1 MKGILLV
8 TSQWLQNVVKRNQ
21 TYTKLKNVKNKMFNF
36 FFKHLCET
44 LRFLVIFAY
53 VDEMVP

>member
-8 TSQWLQNVVKRNQ
+8 TSQWLQNVIKRNQ

-36 FFKHLCET
+36 FFKHLRET